1 MKRQAKLFSF
11 VSTVA
16 ATALF
21 STAAPWV
28 PPEWPRPQPRL
39 PPAKPMPPQKRLQP
53 LRPAVAAATAIH
65 CPAPLLRR
73 LRHPGLRQDRQDNLS
88 TFAVD
93 VDTGAYTV
101 ARAYIE
107 EGYLPPADSVRA
119 EEFINYFDYGY
130 PNPKRAETFAIN
142 LAGGPSPFTER
153 ASGRMLQVGI
163 QGYSVPADERQDVV
177 LTFVIDV
184 SGSMDM
190 ENRLHLAKRAL
201 HLLVDELRPTD
212 EVAVVVYG
220 SNARIVLPMT
230 EVADSDEIHAA
241 IDSVWPE
248 DSTNAEAG
256 LRLGY
261 KHAAKYFNPDAI
273 NRVVL
278 VSDGVANV
286 GTTDAGGIL
295 DEIEKYADKGIY
307 LTTVG
312 MGMGNYNDTLM
323 EQLADK
329 GDGSYAYVDDMT
341 EARRIFVH
349 ELTGTL
355 LTIAKDAKIQV
366 EFNAEVVERY
376 RLVGYENRDV
386 ADDDFRNDEVDAGEI
401 GSGHS
406 VTALYEVELFEEAD
420 DLDATLATVH
430 MRWQDPESSE
440 IIEIERSL
448 TVGELATSFEEMA
461 PRFQLAQA
469 VAEFAEILKDT
480 PFAEGSTLADLYQT
494 VDEVEE
500 AIETDE
506 GATDHN
512 VAELKDLIWQA
523 ADMEQAD

>member
-1 MKRQAKLFSF
+1 MYFADYGTQGFTKTAK
-11 VSTVA
+11 
-16 ATALF
+16 
-21 STAAPWV
+21 
-28 PPEWPRPQPRL
+28 
-39 PPAKPMPPQKRLQP
+39 
-53 LRPAVAAATAIH
+53 
-65 CPAPLLRR
+65 
-73 LRHPGLRQDRQDNLS
+73 DNLS

-119 EEFINYFDYGY
+119 EEFINYFDYRY
-130 PNPKRAETFAIN
+130 PNPSRAETFGIN

-153 ASGRMLQVGI
+153 ESGRMVQVGI
-163 QGYSVPADERQDVV
+163 QGYAVPAEERQDVV

-220 SNARIVLPMT
+220 TTAHIVLPMT
-230 EVADSDEIHAA
+230 AVAERDEIHAA

-248 DSTNAEAG
+248 GSTNAEAG
-256 LRLGY
+256 LRLAY
-261 KHAAKYFNPDAI
+261 KHAAKYFNEDAI
-273 NRVVL
+273 NRIVL

-286 GTTDAGGIL
+286 GTTEAGGIL

-366 EFNAEVVERY
+366 EFNPEVVERY

-406 VTALYEVELFEEAD
+406 VTALYEVEFFEEA
-420 DLDATLATVH
+420 AAPTATVATVRL
-430 MRWQDPESSE
+430 RWQEPETGE
-440 IIEIERSL
+440 VIETERSL
-448 TVGELATSFEEMA
+448 TVGELATTVEETA

-469 VAEFAEILKDT
+469 VAEFAEILKDS
-480 PFAEGSTLADLYQT
+480 PFAEGSTLTDLHQT
-494 VDEVEE
+494 VDD
-500 AIETDE
+500 IE
-506 GATDHN
+506 GAIDESEGAADHD

-523 ADMEQAD
+523 ADMEQVD